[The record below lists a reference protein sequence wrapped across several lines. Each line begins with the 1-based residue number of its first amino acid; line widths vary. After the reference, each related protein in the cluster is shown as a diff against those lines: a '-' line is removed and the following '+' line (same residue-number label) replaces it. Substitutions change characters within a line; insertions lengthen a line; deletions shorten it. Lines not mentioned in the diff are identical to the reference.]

1 MAGGADARGAPLG
14 DRFGLMVFSPPEPTK
29 LFLATPCSGGWFRAE
44 QWGRNKYW
52 SIWRNI
58 C

>member
-29 LFLATPCSGGWFRAE
+29 LFLATPCSVGWFRAE
-44 QWGRNKYW
+44 QWGRNK
-52 SIWRNI
+52 
-58 C
+58 